1 VKSCTVHDFS
11 TLSQRAVDNATG
23 FVVAPGVIAV
33 GGNVQAYLASEL
45 DLPGVPP
52 NTQIRLYRPVDEVAK
67 AAPSYE
73 GASLTYP
80 HPKGKLLTADN
91 WLENAAG
98 DTSGVHMVNDQM
110 HATLTFKAKRAID
123 ALMAGCDGLSTGYT
137 FDFDDSLKATPDGKP
152 VDGYMRNIRAN
163 HTALVPRGRG
173 GADCVVA
180 DQATPT
186 KGQKMARTVRIGKT
200 PLEFEE
206 PQASIVESLVSEH
219 AQLAIDHEK
228 VMGDLATQV
237 ETSRAALA
245 AKDAEIAE
253 LRAAE
258 RAAIDAEK
266 VALDHAAIIVDAG
279 FLAPEV
285 KPSGK
290 PSATLRREALAI
302 ACKADAAVKIA
313 VDAALCGEALDKAD
327 DGRLSSAFSV
337 ALAVKRQKKTDDKT
351 ANDVA
356 LAHDLLTAGGAP
368 SGAADRTASKDD
380 GSDLTGYD
388 AYCHN
393 LTHRKTKTAPT
404 GA

>member
-1 VKSCTVHDFS
+1 MKSCTVSDFS
-11 TLSQRAVDNATG
+11 TLSQRTVDTSTG

-33 GGNVQAYLASEL
+33 GGNVQTYLASEL

-52 NTQIRLYRPVDEVAK
+52 NTPIRLYRPVDEVAK

-80 HPKGKLLTADN
+80 HPKGKLLTAEN

-98 DTSGVHMVNDQM
+98 DTSSVHMVNDQM
-110 HATLTFKAKRAID
+110 RATLTFKAKRAID
-123 ALMAGCDGLSTGYT
+123 ALMTGVDGLSTGYT
-137 FDFDDSLKATPDGKP
+137 FDFDDSLKATPDGQP

-219 AQLAIDHEK
+219 AQLAVDHEK

-245 AKDAEIAE
+245 AKDAEITE
-253 LRAAE
+253 LKAAQ
-258 RAAIDAEK
+258 RAAIDSER

-279 FLAPEV
+279 FLAPDV
-285 KPSGK
+285 KPAGK

-302 ACKADAAVKIA
+302 ACKADAAIKIA
-313 VDAALCGEALDKAD
+313 VDAALCGETLDKAD
-327 DGRLSSAFSV
+327 DGHLGSAFSV
-337 ALAVKRQKKTDDKT
+337 ALAVKRQKKIDDKT
-351 ANDVA
+351 ANDA
-356 LAHDLLTAGGAP
+356 DLARNLLTAGGDP
-368 SGAADRTASKDD
+368 VAANDAELSKDD

-388 AYCHN
+388 RFCFN
-393 LTHRKTKTAPT
+393 LTHRKTAPA